1 MIKQIYLG
9 LGVFTIQFILVD
21 FLSIN
26 MIRPDFLVIYIFYFS
41 LSNARYKGII
51 LGFIIGLLSDLTG
64 VGSYF
69 GLTSLTLSITAYLTG
84 FLNGKYERLLPYFF
98 HSIWISILALHFL
111 IITYVKFQILYET
124 NFFDFLLKFIFTFG
138 YTMMFFFVVQF
149 FFPVKDATRAEI
161 S

>member
-9 LGVFTIQFILVD
+9 LGVFSLQFILVD

-69 GLTSLTLSITAYLTG
+69 GLTSLTLSITAYLIG

-98 HSIWISILALHFL
+98 HSIWISILTLHFF
-111 IITYVKFQILYET
+111 IITYVKFQILFET

-138 YTMMFFFVVQF
+138 YTMMFFFIVQF
-149 FFPVKDATRAEI
+149 FFPVKDASHAEI

>member
-1 MIKQIYLG
+1 
-9 LGVFTIQFILVD
+9 
-21 FLSIN
+21 

-41 LSNARYKGII
+41 LLNARYKAII

-64 VGSYF
+64 VGSFF
-69 GLTSLTLSITAYLTG
+69 GLTSLSLSITAYLTS
-84 FLNGKYERLLPYFF
+84 FLNGKYERLLPYVF
-98 HSIWISILALHFL
+98 HLIWISILTLHFF
-111 IITYVKFQILYET
+111 IITYVKYQTLYES

-149 FFPVKDATRAEI
+149 FFPVKDATLAEI